1 MLYEPRPDECTVHF
15 HTSRAG
21 SRSHKDQREDLT
33 YLKAIQH
40 GNQAVMENLIQYVG
54 AELGEQRYED
64 VIQEN
69 VVGIRDDH
77 LSCDGLVKK
86 VAEDLEGQLE
96 GDVEEALAG
105 MQK

>member
-1 MLYEPRPDECTVHF
+1 
-15 HTSRAG
+15 
-21 SRSHKDQREDLT
+21 
-33 YLKAIQH
+33 
-40 GNQAVMENLIQYVG
+40 MENLIQYVG
-54 AELGEQRYED
+54 AELGEQSYED